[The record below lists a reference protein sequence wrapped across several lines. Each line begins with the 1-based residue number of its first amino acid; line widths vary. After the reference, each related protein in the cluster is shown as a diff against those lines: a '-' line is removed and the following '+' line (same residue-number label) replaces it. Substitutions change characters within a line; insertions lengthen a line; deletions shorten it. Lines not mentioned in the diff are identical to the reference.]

1 MKHDTNLTDFT
12 LAEHMRIT
20 DAEVAERKRMLGLT
34 PAHEQILAG
43 FDQAIRECAEGLIE
57 DFYLQQTEFT
67 QIQAIIGD
75 ADTLKRL
82 KASMRGYVIRLF
94 SGNYDADYVNSRL
107 RIGKVHAR
115 IGVPPKTYVA
125 SMHRL
130 EHHVTTVLTESYG
143 YEPSCGA
150 LAKLMLFDLGLVL
163 DTYIQGLV
171 NEVELARDEVL
182 NHSERLERIV
192 RERSAEIRR
201 MTQIDELTGLFN
213 RRHFLELAKDACDK
227 AKRGGTAVSFVFV
240 DLDRFKRVN
249 EALGHQAGDRILAQV
264 GAVVAELLGD
274 DGIAARHAGDDFWVL
289 LPRTDADGAQGFGEA
304 LSARLPEVEGLLLTA
319 RYGIASAGQG
329 SYPSLD
335 ELIAIADGALHAED
349 LVGPSREEPEEGETI
364 VFQRSQL
371 PGA

>member
-1 MKHDTNLTDFT
+1 MKHETNLTDFT

-130 EHHVTTVLTESYG
+130 ENHVETVLAESYG
-143 YEPSCGA
+143 YDPACGA
-150 LAKLMLFDLGLVL
+150 LSKLMLFDLGLVF

-171 NEVELARDEVL
+171 SEVELARDEL
-182 NHSERLERIV
+182 LSHSEELEREV
-192 RERSAEIRR
+192 RARTAEITR
-201 MTQIDELTGLFN
+201 MAQTDDVTGLLN
-213 RRHFLELAKDACDK
+213 RRHFLTLAQNAYDK
-227 AKRGGTAVSFVFV
+227 ARRGRTPLSFVFIN
-240 DLDRFKRVN
+240 LERFKSVN
-249 EALGHQAGDRILAQV
+249 EAVGHQEGDRVLAQTGELISGLV
-264 GAVVAELLGD
+264 GH
-274 DGIAARHAGDDFWVL
+274 DGLAARHGGANFWVL
-289 LPRTDADGAQGFGEA
+289 LPKTDADGAQGFCDAVTAALPTVDGPR
-304 LSARLPEVEGLLLTA
+304 LSASF
-319 RYGIASAGQG
+319 GIASAGEG

-335 ELIAIADGALHAED
+335 ELVAISDGALHAEQ
-349 LVGPSREEPEEGETI
+349 GEAADSDDGAP
-364 VFQRSQL
+364 VMFQRS
-371 PGA
+371 AVT